1 MMYKVICE
9 ISFPVLGIQI
19 DVNIPINKTVLYV
32 TKMLDKIIE
41 ENVSAEYQSKDNSIL
56 VNKRTGVV
64 DDKKLLLKNNDI
76 CFCCNFA
83 YYYF

>member
-32 TKMLDKIIE
+32 TKMLDNIIE
-41 ENVSAEYQSKDNSIL
+41 ENV
-56 VNKRTGVV
+56 
-64 DDKKLLLKNNDI
+64 
-76 CFCCNFA
+76 
-83 YYYF
+83 

>member
-56 VNKRTGVV
+56 ENKRTGVV
-64 DDKKLLLKNNDI
+64 YDKNVLIKNTDI
-76 CFCCNFA
+76 CNGSKLT
-83 YYYF
+83 YY

>member
-56 VNKRTGVV
+56 VNKRTGLVY
-64 DDKKLLLKNNDI
+64 DKNVLIKNTDISNGSKLT
-76 CFCCNFA
+76 
-83 YYYF
+83 YY

>member
-56 VNKRTGVV
+56 VNKRT
-64 DDKKLLLKNNDI
+64 
-76 CFCCNFA
+76 
-83 YYYF
+83 

>member
-56 VNKRTGVV
+56 VNKRTGLVYDKNVLIKNTDRKSVV
-64 DDKKLLLKNNDI
+64 
-76 CFCCNFA
+76 
-83 YYYF
+83 